1 MKEQLAGIQQQSE
14 GRSEEIVSFIFLFT
28 CTERSEEGR
37 TNLKKT
43 SGYQMSM

>member
-28 CTERSEEGR
+28 YTEKSEEGKK
-37 TNLKKT
+37 NLKKT
-43 SGYQMSM
+43 SVHEMTM